1 MWDGVRRGGDVA
13 GDGDCPWRGG
23 GARRLGRLTPLASGR
38 GDVDRPACRGRS
50 KVAGM
55 DGSGARRRQ
64 GGFSKPP
71 RGWKKGGGFDLCGKR
86 RQV

>member
-50 KVAGM
+50 KEKATGHR
-55 DGSGARRRQ
+55 DGWLGGARAGLANRRV
-64 GGFSKPP
+64 
-71 RGWKKGGGFDLCGKR
+71 WM
-86 RQV
+86 